1 MKLFK
6 KREKDAVEISQDQLL
21 RWKLELETIES
32 KVETAKKYL
41 EDEKDHGVGLLM
53 LYSIIEDAK
62 GIRYQIECYM
72 D

>member
-1 MKLFK
+1 MKLFG
-6 KREKDAVEISQDQLL
+6 KREKDTVEISQDQLL

-53 LYSIIEDAK
+53 LYSIVEDAK
-62 GIRYQIECYM
+62 GIRYQIEYYM